1 MVRSK
6 SLYFF
11 TRLLS
16 FHHFEKRVFEQNI
29 KEWYSPEFERER
41 ERCLLSHIKDFCDRL
56 TAIGFAKKY
65 F

>member
-29 KEWYSPEFERER
+29 KEWYSPEFDRE
-41 ERCLLSHIKDFCDRL
+41 KDFCDRL

>member
-1 MVRSK
+1 MSLLLDSMVRSK

-29 KEWYSPEFERER
+29 KEWYSPEFDRE
-41 ERCLLSHIKDFCDRL
+41 KDFCDRL